1 MELQKTGQGLAFK
14 LEHDTFP
21 GLFIP
26 KVYWSENWERVFFLL
41 LGFGKLPSPAAK
53 LEINITRFM
62 VLDPSLKEMNSQ
74 IKPSNNK
81 LTPQP
86 T

>member
-1 MELQKTGQGLAFK
+1 MIHFQDYLFQKYIEVRTSV
-14 LEHDTFP
+14 
-21 GLFIP
+21 LFAA
-26 KVYWSENWERVFFLL
+26 W
-41 LGFGKLPSPAAK
+41 FGKLPSPAAK

>member
-26 KVYWSENWERVFFLL
+26 KVYWSENECSFSCLVLV
-41 LGFGKLPSPAAK
+41 KLPSPAAK

-74 IKPSNNK
+74 IKPSSNK